1 MFVDDDDTN
10 NKLNELKNKKFN
22 NYLEINKNEIENNKE
37 IKYYNHLMT
46 KIIKISIHKAT
57 KIVIYNA
64 MM

>member
-37 IKYYNHLMT
+37 IKYYNPFNDKNNKDINTQSH
-46 KIIKISIHKAT
+46 
-57 KIVIYNA
+57 
-64 MM
+64 